1 MEQIKEWLTL
11 PNTSVT
17 VRPVIDLAGSQPV
30 DSYEIPDRIRR
41 QVELRDHHCVYPHC
55 TRPTESCD
63 LDHVVPYAE
72 GGETSAGNLAP
83 TCRGHH
89 RMKTAGKAGYRIL
102 APGTYLWTIGTRRY
116 LVDPTG
122 THDL

>member
-1 MEQIKEWLTL
+1 M
-11 PNTSVT
+11 T

-41 QVELRDHHCVYPHC
+41 QVTNRDHHCVYPHC

-63 LDHVVPYAE
+63 LDHVVPYTD

-122 THDL
+122 THDH